1 LPILPLF
8 EHLATRDVADLAV
21 FAGMSMSAMP
31 RFVPILPQFAF
42 VLPQFAFAPR
52 LSVAVNRTLAER
64 GRHSKSFRR
73 GKRSAAPIPS

>member
-1 LPILPLF
+1 VGGNTLAILADFRVLYPAATWPILPGWWFSTRRELPILPLF

-42 VLPQFAFAPR
+42 APR
-52 LSVAVNRTLAER
+52 L
-64 GRHSKSFRR
+64 
-73 GKRSAAPIPS
+73 